1 MSKQLEIQIK
11 RLDVLCDV
19 VSSQLM
25 TGKLSKATVRAFM
38 SIAAKVV
45 TEYYD
50 EKERNAG
57 TTVST

>member
-1 MSKQLEIQIK
+1 MSELETQVK
-11 RLDVLCDV
+11 RLDVMCDV

-25 TGKLSKATVRAFM
+25 TGKISKATVRAFV

-50 EKERNAG
+50 EKERNAR
-57 TTVST
+57 TNL

>member
-1 MSKQLEIQIK
+1 MTELENQIK
-11 RLDVLCDV
+11 RLDVMCDV

-25 TGKLSKATVRAFM
+25 TGKLSKATVRAFV

-50 EKERNAG
+50 QKENNA
-57 TTVST
+57 TTNLST

>member
-1 MSKQLEIQIK
+1 MTELEKQIK
-11 RLDVLCDV
+11 RLDVMCDV

-25 TGKLSKATVRAFM
+25 TGKLSKATVRAFV

-50 EKERNAG
+50 QKENNA
-57 TTVST
+57 TTNLST